1 MDGPQAGQPAP
12 DFTLPGTQGEV
23 RLRDLLARG
32 PVVLV
37 FYQEDST
44 PTCRT
49 QLSNFKGDF
58 DLIRDLDAQ
67 VVAVSA
73 DPVES
78 HRRFEQELG
87 GLPFPLLSDADL
99 TVARQY
105 GVVDETGKRTR
116 RAVFV
121 IGEDGTVRHA
131 VPYYN
136 PANLQQ
142 FQEIF
147 AALGLAEA
155 G

>member
-1 MDGPQAGQPAP
+1 MDGPQVGQPAP

-23 RLRDLLARG
+23 RLHDLLARG

-44 PTCRT
+44 PMCRT
-49 QLSNFKGDF
+49 QLSTFKGDF
-58 DLIRDLDAQ
+58 DLFRDLDAQ

-78 HRRFEQELG
+78 HRRFEEELG
-87 GLPFPLLSDADL
+87 GLPFPLLSDPDL
-99 TVARQY
+99 AVARQY
-105 GVVDETGKRTR
+105 GVVDDSGKRTR

-121 IGEDGTVRHA
+121 IGPDGTVRHA
-131 VPYYN
+131 VPFYN
-136 PANLQQ
+136 PSNLQQ

-147 AALGLAEA
+147 QALGFAET